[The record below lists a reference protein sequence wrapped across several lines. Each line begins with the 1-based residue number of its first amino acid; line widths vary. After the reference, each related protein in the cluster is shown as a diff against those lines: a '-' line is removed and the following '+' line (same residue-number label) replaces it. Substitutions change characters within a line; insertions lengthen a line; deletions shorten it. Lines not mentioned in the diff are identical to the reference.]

1 MYKGVSDFLKSNS
14 ILAGKQ
20 FGFRKNLSTKKSIFR
35 FTEEIL
41 GALNNKMRGGRICY
55 LTKACDCVNHELL
68 LS

>member
-41 GALNNKMRGGRICY
+41 GALNNK
-55 LTKACDCVNHELL
+55 CVVVEYVVILL
-68 LS
+68 KHVTV